1 MTNTEVKENKMGVMP
16 VKKLLITMS
25 LPMMFSMLV
34 QAVYNIV
41 DSIFVS
47 RIPGV
52 GISLDPSVVV
62 TIGENALTAVSLA
75 FPIFSLMI
83 SFAAGT
89 SVGINALL
97 SMRLGQKNQEAVNA
111 TAVNGLFLALCNYI
125 VFALL
130 GIFALDPYIR
140 SQTSNQQIIEFSYQ
154 YLSIVMF
161 AGFGMF
167 FGITFDRLLQSTG
180 RTFHTMITQL
190 VGALTNIILDPI
202 FIFGIGPIPAMGISG
217 AAVATVAGQILGM
230 IVSAILNFKVN
241 TDIHFKFRK
250 FRPDGAI
257 IGQIYKVGLPSIVLQ
272 AVGSFT
278 TYGMN
283 MIFKTFKGISDT
295 AIAVYGSYFKLNSFI
310 FMPVF
315 GLNNGVVPIIA
326 YNYGA
331 KNKKRIMETIKT
343 GISYAMIIMV
353 AGCAIF
359 ELFPGQLLDLFDA
372 SEKMKEIGIPALRL
386 IAPSF
391 IGAAFA
397 ISIGCVFQAMGK
409 AVYSMTISLAR
420 QVGVL
425 LPVAYLFS
433 LTGNINL
440 VWLCF
445 IVAEV
450 VSVGLSAYY
459 YSRIYRKIIKPL

>member
-1 MTNTEVKENKMGVMP
+1 MTNSSVKENKMGVMP
-16 VKKLLITMS
+16 INKLLINMS

-34 QAVYNIV
+34 QAAYNIV

-47 RIPGV
+47 RIN
-52 GISLDPSVVV
+52 
-62 TIGENALTAVSLA
+62 EEALTAVSLA
-75 FPIFSLMI
+75 FPFQTLMI
-83 SFAAGT
+83 SFGAGT
-89 SVGINALL
+89 CVGINALL
-97 SMRLGQKNQEAVNA
+97 SMRLGQKNQDAVNS
-111 TAVNGLFLALCNYI
+111 TAVNGLFLGLCNYI
-125 VFALL
+125 GFCIL
-130 GIFALDPYIR
+130 GFVAIDPYLA
-140 SQTSNQQIIEFSYQ
+140 SQTSNPVIIEYARS
-154 YLSIVMF
+154 YLSIIMF

-167 FGITFDRLLQSTG
+167 MGITLDRLLQSTG

-190 VGALTNIILDPI
+190 VGAITNIILDPI
-202 FIFGIGPIPAMGISG
+202 LIFGIGPFPKMGIAG
-217 AAVATVAGQILGM
+217 AAVATVAGQILAM
-230 IVSAILNFKVN
+230 IVSAIFNAKVN
-241 TDIHFKFRK
+241 PEIQFKFK
-250 FRPDGAI
+250 GFKPDGII

-283 MIFKTFKGISDT
+283 LIFKTFKDISDT
-295 AIAVYGSYFKLNSFI
+295 AIAVYGVYFKLNSFI

-331 KNKKRIMETIKT
+331 RNRKRITGTIKS
-343 GISYAMIIMV
+343 GMGFAFMIMTI
-353 AGCAIF
+353 GLLIF
-359 ELFPGQLLDLFDA
+359 EFFPSQLLDLFDA
-372 SEKMKEIGIPALRL
+372 SEKMKSIGIPALRL

-391 IGAAFA
+391 LGAAFA
-397 ISIGCVFQAMGK
+397 ISLGCVFQAMGK
-409 AVYSMTISLAR
+409 AVYSMVVSLAR

-445 IVAEV
+445 LIAEL

-459 YSRIYRKIIKPL
+459 YIRIYNKTIKTL